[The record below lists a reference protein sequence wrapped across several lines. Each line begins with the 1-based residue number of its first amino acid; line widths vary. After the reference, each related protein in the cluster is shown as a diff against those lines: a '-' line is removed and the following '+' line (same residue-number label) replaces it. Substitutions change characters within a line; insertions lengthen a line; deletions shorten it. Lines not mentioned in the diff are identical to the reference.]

1 MTVEKIYSI
10 IYGYNWYRYDVKLC
24 LPCERFVISFM
35 FIDLEG
41 LDGCGKTTQTDLV
54 CKRLSAD
61 GIDYKKIKLPDY
73 ESDSSILVRK
83 YLAGD
88 FGKNAGDVN
97 AYATSVLYAADRFAS
112 YTEKWKEEYLEGKLI
127 FADRYTPANAI
138 YQMTKLKKEEWDEY
152 LDWLFD
158 FEYNKIGIPA
168 PEVVIFLD
176 MPVEVSQRLMT
187 QRYEGD
193 ENKKDVHEANV
204 EFLNAC
210 REAALYAADKCG
222 WVIVPCAKDGEPL
235 SIEEINDTVYKILL
249 ETIKK

>member
-1 MTVEKIYSI
+1 
-10 IYGYNWYRYDVKLC
+10 
-24 LPCERFVISFM
+24 M

-41 LDGCGKTTQTDLV
+41 LDGCGKTTQTELI
-54 CKRLSAD
+54 CKRLEAD
-61 GIDYKKIKLPDY
+61 GIPFKKIKLPDY
-73 ESDSSILVRK
+73 DSDSSILVRK
-83 YLAGD
+83 YLNGD
-88 FGKNAGDVN
+88 FGTEAESVN
-97 AYATSVLYAADRFAS
+97 PYAASVLYAADRFAS
-112 YTEKWKEEYLEGKLI
+112 YTEKWKAEYKQGKLI

-138 YQMTKLKKEEWDEY
+138 YQMTKLPEEAWDEF

-168 PEVVIFLD
+168 PDKVFFLD

-204 EFLNAC
+204 AFLNAC

-222 WVIVPCAKDGEPL
+222 WIVIPCAEKGEPY
-235 SIEEINDTVYKILL
+235 SIEAINDRIYEILI
-249 ETIKK
+249 ETIKN

>member
-1 MTVEKIYSI
+1 
-10 IYGYNWYRYDVKLC
+10 
-24 LPCERFVISFM
+24 M

-54 CKRLSAD
+54 CKRLSQD

-97 AYATSVLYAADRFAS
+97 SYAASVLYAADRFAS
-112 YTEKWKEEYLEGKLI
+112 YTEKWGADYRAGKLI
-127 FADRYTPANAI
+127 FADRYTPANAL
-138 YQMTKLKKEEWDEY
+138 YQMTKLDKSEWDSFLE
-152 LDWLFD
+152 WLFD
-158 FEYNKIGIPA
+158 FEYEKIGIPA
-168 PEVVIFLD
+168 PDKVIFLD

-187 QRYEGD
+187 SRYGGD
-193 ENKKDVHEANV
+193 ETKKDVHEANV

-210 REAALYAADKCG
+210 REAALYAAEKYG
-222 WVIVPCAKDGEPL
+222 WSVVNCAENGEPL
-235 SIEEINDTVYKILL
+235 PIEVINDEVYKILL
-249 ETIKK
+249 DVLK